1 MVLRSMKKGLL
12 ALSLGGL
19 SALIPLASAHA
30 VPSFARQTGLSCNV
44 CHTLWPELTP
54 FGRAFKLDGYTL
66 SKSGSSEPFHVPLTA
81 ALQLSY
87 TSLNKNSG
95 VLSNGIAPFDNAT
108 DSMVDKTNLPQQA
121 SVYYAGRIMEHLGAF
136 AHITYDGP
144 GNDVALDL
152 TDIRYAR
159 TSVLGG
165 KHLVYG
171 FTINNSPTLQ
181 DDWNAVPSLS
191 FPYASSA
198 VAPTPAASAVI
209 EGALETQV
217 GGLGA
222 YASWADWIYLG
233 ASIYRT
239 TNDGIARPLG
249 AGTTPTT
256 VTNGAVPYWRLA
268 LHHTF
273 GKHTFELGT
282 YGIKA
287 DIYPA
292 GLTDGPTDSFKD
304 YAFDVQYQYIGPPHI
319 FTFHAGWIHE
329 DQYWDASFPLALT
342 ANPSDKLETF
352 KANAGYFYRSTYG
365 TLGGIVGYFSTT
377 GDNDAVLYSP
387 NPLDGSR
394 TGSPDSRGFILEAN
408 YVFRDKYKFSA
419 QYTIYSKF
427 NGADSNYDGFGR
439 DASGNNTL
447 YLLAWLM
454 F

>member
-1 MVLRSMKKGLL
+1 MVLKSFKKVLF
-12 ALSLGGL
+12 ALSLSAV
-19 SALIPLASAHA
+19 SALILFGSAEA
-30 VPSFARQTGLSCNV
+30 VPSFARQTGMSCNV

-54 FGRAFKLDGYTL
+54 FGRSFKLGGYTL
-66 SKSGSSEPFHVPLTA
+66 SKSGSSEPFHIPLA
-81 ALQLSY
+81 ASIQLSY

-95 VLSNGIAPFDNAT
+95 ILRNGIAPFDNAT
-108 DSMVDKTNLPQQA
+108 DSMVDKANLPQQA
-121 SVYYAGRIMEHLGAF
+121 SVYYAGRIIEHLGAY
-136 AHITYDGP
+136 AHITYDGA

-159 TSVLGG
+159 TSILGE

-171 FTINNSPTLQ
+171 FTINNSFTLQ
-181 DDWNAVPSLS
+181 DDWNTVPSLS

-198 VAPTPAASAVI
+198 VAPTPAASPVI
-209 EGALETQV
+209 EGVLETQV

-222 YASWADWIYLG
+222 YADWADWIYLG
-233 ASIYRT
+233 ASIYQT

-256 VTNGAVPYWRLA
+256 VTEGSVPYWRLA

-273 GKHTFELGT
+273 GKHSFEVGT
-282 YGIKA
+282 YGMKA
-287 DIYPA
+287 DIFPT

-304 YAFDVQYQYIGPPHI
+304 YAFDAQYQYSGPPHI
-319 FTFHAGWIHE
+319 LTFHARWIHE
-329 DQYWDASFPLALT
+329 DQDWDASFPLALT
-342 ANPSDKLETF
+342 ANPSDKLKTF
-352 KANAGYFYRSTYG
+352 KANASYFYRSPYG
-365 TLGGIVGYFSTT
+365 TIGGIVGYFSTS

-394 TGSPDSRGFILEAN
+394 TGSPNSTGFILEAD

-419 QYTIYSKF
+419 QYTIYSRF
-427 NGADSNYDGFGR
+427 NGAGSNYDGFGR
-439 DASGNNTL
+439 DASDNNTL